1 MISVK
6 PKFQALSLRLRS
18 PAGAVKMP
26 LAQAHPFQPMAVTHE
41 EELHEV
47 SAVLTVS
54 PVVYR
59 YTSRVLHNV
68 LNMGF
73 LVSCS
78 PGKSLQNKTNE
89 CEVEVLA

>member
-47 SAVLTVS
+47 SNVDS
-54 PVVYR
+54 FP
-59 YTSRVLHNV
+59 YTIHFPFFAQCTKYSILSFLLSRKVIA
-68 LNMGF
+68 
-73 LVSCS
+73 
-78 PGKSLQNKTNE
+78 K
-89 CEVEVLA
+89 